1 MLLRFRKIHRKIPLS
16 ESFLIKLPLVCNFI
30 KPVILLIKR
39 LRSRCFS
46 ENFSK
51 FLRIQCEGLFLLSSY
66 VVVDYDFEKFSLSI
80 LNFYLCSFNG
90 CSLIQLKPDSQLP
103 KKKNY
108 LLQWQSPL
116 KMMKNAFYFILKA
129 LFVLK
134 IFKFFSWLFGHA
146 EKMASPER

>member
-66 VVVDYDFEKFSLSI
+66 VVVDYDFEKFILSI

-90 CSLIQLKPDSQLP
+90 CSVKAWLSPS
-103 KKKNY
+103 KKNY
-108 LLQWQSPL
+108 LLQWQPF
-116 KMMKNAFYFILKA
+116 KNDEECF
-129 LFVLK
+129 LFHPKSSFHSQDL
-134 IFKFFSWLFGHA
+134 
-146 EKMASPER
+146 

>member
-39 LRSRCFS
+39 LRSRCFP

-51 FLRIQCEGLFLLSSY
+51 FLRIQCEGLFLLSSH
-66 VVVDYDFEKFSLSI
+66 VVDYDFEKFILSI

-90 CSLIQLKPDSQLP
+90 CSLIQLKPDSHLP
-103 KKKNY
+103 KKIIYFNG
-108 LLQWQSPL
+108 SPL

-129 LFVLK
+129 LFGLK
-134 IFKFFSWLFGHA
+134 IYKFFSWLFGHV